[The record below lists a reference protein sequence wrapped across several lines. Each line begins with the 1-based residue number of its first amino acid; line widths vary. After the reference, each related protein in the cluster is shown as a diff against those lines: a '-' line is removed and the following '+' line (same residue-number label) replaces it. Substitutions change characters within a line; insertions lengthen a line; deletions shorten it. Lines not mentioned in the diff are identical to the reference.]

1 MRGRRWWM
9 PTRRAVTKGGRGRE
23 RCWRLQRRRER
34 GDIKVQRC
42 AMTNDEEEREISRK
56 SLPEEDVVTI
66 TVH

>member
-9 PTRRAVTKGGRGRE
+9 LTRRAATKGGRGRG

-42 AMTNDEEEREISRK
+42 AMTKEEEERGISRK
-56 SLPEEDVVTI
+56 SLPEEDVVAI
-66 TVH
+66 AVH